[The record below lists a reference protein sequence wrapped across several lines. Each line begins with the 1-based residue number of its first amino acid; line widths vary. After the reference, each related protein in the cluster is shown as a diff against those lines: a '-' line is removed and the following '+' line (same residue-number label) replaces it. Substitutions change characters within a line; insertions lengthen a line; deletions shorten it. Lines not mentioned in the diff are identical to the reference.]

1 MGLLS
6 HTPCVINTDL
16 GGCLFMFDQAFF
28 RKIVRISATLCF
40 VIAVLTVALR
50 FSSKGA
56 SCPALV
62 GAPLSV
68 FVTVALAWQAVF
80 WRRTHDQI
88 VATKTRFDDMGL
100 NRLTEAINYN
110 VLVMI
115 VMAMF
120 VGFSALPLVLYL
132 AQCA

>member
-1 MGLLS
+1 
-6 HTPCVINTDL
+6 
-16 GGCLFMFDQAFF
+16 MFDQVFF
-28 RKIVRISATLCF
+28 RKILRISAALCF
-40 VIAVLTVALR
+40 VVAALTVALR

-62 GAPLSV
+62 GAPLPV
-68 FVTVALAWQAVF
+68 LVTVALAWQAMF

-88 VATKTRFDDMGL
+88 VSTKTRLDDMGL
-100 NRLTEAINYN
+100 QLTEAINYN
-110 VLVMI
+110 ILLMI

-120 VGFSALPLVLYL
+120 VGFSALPLIFYL